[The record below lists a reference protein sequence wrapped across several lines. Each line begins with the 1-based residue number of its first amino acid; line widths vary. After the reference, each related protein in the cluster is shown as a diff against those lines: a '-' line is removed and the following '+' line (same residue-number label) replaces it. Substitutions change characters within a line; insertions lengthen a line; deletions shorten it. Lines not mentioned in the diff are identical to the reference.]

1 MKCKTLLFST
11 LILSSLSGVAQ
22 QSRTFAITGDGNNDY
37 LWMNIREVNLETGAI
52 TKTIFER
59 NQTNYSLTPVNGTK
73 ILGSEKKPNTNIFS
87 DPTFPTSTFV
97 AAAALDKKNNR
108 LFFMP
113 MRLSEL
119 RWIDLNEKSDV
130 VNFHSIPNPA
140 HVVAATA
147 QEEEKHLT
155 RMVIAADGKG
165 YALSNDG
172 QQLLQFST
180 GKKPVIKDL
189 GALIDAESNNG
200 ISVKTKCTSW
210 GGDMVADAFGKLY
223 IISAAKHVFEV
234 DVNTKIATHKGIISG
249 LPDSFTSNAA
259 AVDDKGNLVISSAN
273 VLAGYYRVNM
283 KDLSA
288 TPIQGSDTK
297 YSVADLANGN
307 LLFEKEAQA
316 ARNTGV
322 AVLPVLVN
330 DEATA
335 NVFPNPVTGNS
346 FTVNFD
352 KYKAGKY
359 IVVLSDLS
367 GKSLQTTS
375 VSINKGLQNKTIQLN
390 RKPANGLYMIKVI
403 NADNK
408 IMFTEK
414 LVID

>member
-1 MKCKTLLFST
+1 MKCKILLFSA
-11 LILSSLSGVAQ
+11 LIFSSFAGVAQ

-52 TKTIFER
+52 TKTIFQR
-59 NQTNYSLTPVNGTK
+59 SQTNYSLTPVNGKK
-73 ILGSEKKPNTNIFS
+73 ILGSEKNSITNIFT

-97 AAAALDKKNNR
+97 AAAAFDKKNNR

-119 RWIDLNEKSDV
+119 RWVDLNEKSDV
-130 VNFHSIPNPA
+130 VNFHSIENPA
-140 HVVAATA
+140 HIVSPNS

-172 QQLLQFST
+172 QQLLQFTT

-189 GALIDAESNNG
+189 GALVDAESNNG

-223 IISAAKHVFEV
+223 IISAAKNVFEV

-249 LPDSFTSNAA
+249 LPDNFTANAA
-259 AVDDKGNLVISSAN
+259 AVDDNGNLVVSSAN
-273 VLAGYYRVNM
+273 VLGGYYNVNM

-288 TPIQGSDTK
+288 TAISGSDTK

-322 AVLPVLVN
+322 AVLPAITV
-330 DEATA
+330 DEPNA
-335 NVFPNPVTGNS
+335 NVFPNPVSGNN
-346 FTVNFD
+346 FTVNFS
-352 KYKAGKY
+352 KYQAGKY
-359 IVVLSDLS
+359 MVILTDLS
-367 GKSLQTTS
+367 GKSIQSTT
-375 VSINKGLQNKTIQLN
+375 VNLNKGLQNKTIQLN
-390 RKPANGLYMIKVI
+390 KKPANGLYLIKVI
-403 NADNK
+403 NSDNK
-408 IMFTEK
+408 VMFTEK

>member
-1 MKCKTLLFST
+1 MKCKILLFSA
-11 LILSSLSGVAQ
+11 LIFSSFAGVAQ
-22 QSRTFAITGDGNNDY
+22 QSRTFAITGDGNNDF

-52 TKTIFER
+52 TKTIFQR
-59 NQTNYSLTPVNGTK
+59 SQTNYSLTPVNGKK
-73 ILGSEKKPNTNIFS
+73 ITGAEKNPSTNIFI

-130 VNFHSIPNPA
+130 LNFHSIENPA
-140 HVVAATA
+140 HIVSANP

-172 QQLLQFST
+172 QQLLQFTT

-189 GALIDAESNNG
+189 GALVDAESNKD

-234 DVNTKIATHKGIISG
+234 DVNTKIATHKGMITG
-249 LPDSFTSNAA
+249 LPDNYTSNAA
-259 AVDDKGNLVISSAN
+259 AVDNEGNLVISSAN

-288 TPIQGSDTK
+288 TSIAGSDTK

-307 LLFEKEAQA
+307 LLFEKEAAA

-322 AVLPVLVN
+322 AVLPALALDVPN
-330 DEATA
+330 A
-335 NVFPNPVTGNS
+335 NVFPNPVTGNN

-359 IVVLSDLS
+359 MVILTDLS
-367 GKSLQTTS
+367 GKSIQSTTIT
-375 VSINKGLQNKTIQLN
+375 INKGLQNKTIQLN
-390 RKPANGLYMIKVI
+390 KKPANGLYMIKVI
-403 NADNK
+403 SADNK
-408 IMFTEK
+408 VMFTEK

>member
-59 NQTNYSLTPVNGTK
+59 NQTNYSLTPVNSTK

-172 QQLLQFST
+172 QQLLQFTT

-210 GGDMVADAFGKLY
+210 GGDMVADAFGKLF